1 MADAVID
8 KFIPKVYEVCPVVGW
23 VLFHFLADGK
33 TDRFSKTKSVKKWA
47 AITLKTHGGAHCSD
61 LRCWKCPQLWQGREN
76 DVFSPLPKL
85 WALPT
90 AEVGAMGAVVSSRHL
105 RNG

>member
-1 MADAVID
+1 ML
-8 KFIPKVYEVCPVVGW
+8 VG
-23 VLFHFLADGK
+23 VLFDSGSPFDRSK
-33 TDRFSKTKSVKKWA
+33 KRRFSMTESVK
-47 AITLKTHGGAHCSD
+47 TF
-61 LRCWKCPQLWQGREN
+61 GRGERH